1 MDIKVKD
8 IIKLG
13 IAMIFFVYLAS
24 ILVIPIVLIFNL
36 DLESIDYQ
44 TLTFIDMS
52 ISLIQCVIVVTLF
65 HDLLR
70 DDFRAHFVPLETSRI
85 TKFLEEVIIGFVL
98 FMVVK
103 MLGAYISNIIAYIV
117 GVTDLTTDNQ
127 SAIELLTGSA
137 PAMMII
143 STVVLAP
150 ILEETIFRGAIR
162 KVMKNKKVF
171 ITVSG
176 LLFGLMHVID
186 SVTFYVE
193 LLVLGIVISYLL
205 ERKDKKRYYNVV
217 LASIAIM
224 ALFAIFYYFQY
235 GNLLLAIKGL
245 DISELVGGITY
256 VVAGIYLAYIYVKK
270 DSICLNIGI
279 HSLNNLLSMILILFY
294 N

>member
-1 MDIKVKD
+1 
-8 IIKLG
+8 
-13 IAMIFFVYLAS
+13 
-24 ILVIPIVLIFNL
+24 
-36 DLESIDYQ
+36 
-44 TLTFIDMS
+44 
-52 ISLIQCVIVVTLF
+52 
-65 HDLLR
+65 
-70 DDFRAHFVPLETSRI
+70 
-85 TKFLEEVIIGFVL
+85 
-98 FMVVK
+98 
-103 MLGAYISNIIAYIV
+103 
-117 GVTDLTTDNQ
+117 
-127 SAIELLTGSA
+127 
-137 PAMMII
+137 MMII

-270 DSICLNIGI
+270 DSIWLNIGI